1 MRSRLRPDQIADLIR
16 RAVRERVLVPG
27 QMINQ
32 DEMAKRFGISRIPLR
47 EALRILAGEGLVI
60 MRPGIGAVV
69 TELNTDDV
77 NELYGLRLQLEPP
90 LAGWIV
96 ARRRVEDLEEL
107 EGILARM
114 SALEPPDMSAP
125 KAPDL
130 DGWINQ
136 HYLFHRRLIE
146 LSGRRYSVRLA
157 TQVLNLVEP
166 YSRLYMHLVG
176 PQHSVVEHEEI
187 IAALRAGD
195 ADGLAARMTSGLEVV
210 RKQLVESMAR
220 DDQDVDLASLFGTT
234 EET

>member
-1 MRSRLRPDQIADLIR
+1 MRPDQIADLLR
-16 RAVRERVLVPG
+16 RAVRERVLLPG

-47 EALRILAGEGLVI
+47 EALRTLAGEGLVV

-69 TELNTDDV
+69 TELNADDV

-90 LAGWIV
+90 LAQWIV
-96 ARRRVEDLEEL
+96 TRWRAQDLEEL

-114 SALEPPDMSAP
+114 SAVEPPGSSALKP
-125 KAPDL
+125 QDL
-130 DGWINQ
+130 DGWTSQ

-157 TQVLNLVEP
+157 TQLLNLVEP

-176 PQHSVVEHEEI
+176 PQQHSVAEHEEI
-187 IAALRAGD
+187 VAALRAGD
-195 ADGLAARMTSGLEVV
+195 AAGLAARITNGLEVV
-210 RKQLVESMAR
+210 RKRLVESMAS
-220 DDQDVDLASLFGTT
+220 DDQDVDLASLFGTA
-234 EET
+234 EEQK